1 MEEYVLLIHTHI
13 KPDTLCFKTEER
25 DQRSGDLTARG
36 TVRHS
41 SVPIAS
47 EQLNR
52 TINIRSVR
60 KHATLS
66 INSAG
71 RKRRRRKKKRK
82 KKIKQKR
89 KKKKKKNSPG
99 EKSKAR

>member
-1 MEEYVLLIHTHI
+1 MEEYVLLIHTYI

-66 INSAG
+66 INSAE
-71 RKRRRRKKKRK
+71 RRTKKKRK
-82 KKIKQKR
+82 KK
-89 KKKKKKNSPG
+89 
-99 EKSKAR
+99 E